1 MNRPIKYRGKSVSN
15 GKWVYGERLNSR
27 YLVGYSD
34 SKDYTDTI
42 FYEVKEDTVD
52 QYTGMKDIR
61 NQDGWKYK
69 TPSAKNEQT
78 YRAAKR
84 KPTYKDGDYQIV
96 SLDRVKVIN
105 MILADMTIPQIH
117 DAMPEYSYDQIYDT
131 ILCDAE
137 FNSLYRQ
144 HGQLKIKKR

>member
-15 GKWVYGERLNSR
+15 GNWIYGEWLNSR
-27 YLVGYSD
+27 YLVGYRD
-34 SKDYTDTI
+34 SKDHIDTI

-61 NQDGWKYK
+61 NR
-69 TPSAKNEQT
+69 EI
-78 YRAAKR
+78 
-84 KPTYKDGDYQIV
+84 YQ
-96 SLDRVKVIN
+96 N
-105 MILADMTIPQIH
+105 
-117 DAMPEYSYDQIYDT
+117 DQIYDT